1 MGCVCIEHRKTP
13 VATLG
18 FFLFPILSKALVAL
32 ASSAFSAL
40 FATVASKA
48 LAHGCVV
55 RELTLTSEKG
65 AG

>member
-1 MGCVCIEHRKTP
+1 MGCVCIDVRRTP

-18 FFLFPILSKALVAL
+18 LFLRPILSKALVAL
-32 ASSAFSAL
+32 ASSAVSAC

-55 RELTLTSEKG
+55 RELTLTYEKV